1 MQKFALEQIDEIWRR
16 QQQREAERRER
27 IRVAVAESAAPLP
40 EELAEVVIRLNDTH
54 TRAILREHKGFA
66 LAERRDSY
74 RTSLSIL
81 EQCIQDLLV
90 AIDCFETAA
99 LSDDSGYF
107 SPGGEND
114 SGRTERR
121 IQKELFATANAAA
134 SLVDHARRVHK
145 LHPMLDY
152 ETTRIACFG
161 ADGLH
166 EFVIGLRVALHH
178 LHAVTAGWNIVR
190 SFSEGTSTATFVIC
204 KALLLRVLDAYA
216 DRFGSGRK
224 AMQTYIDASPEQIDL
239 RNVFLDYRAR
249 AMRFHGWMSNELGS
263 DALVALRDY
272 DALIRRKINA
282 DKLMFWKAMM
292 GNWLRNWKTPPDPHK
307 HLARYLTPTQ
317 LEEVYRL
324 PRNSKEQVDLVIKY
338 VDRENAIDDDLR
350 NQAYELFARSPTVD
364 DVPSASCDGNAP

>member
-1 MQKFALEQIDEIWRR
+1 MQKFTLGQIDEIWRQ

-27 IRVAVAESAAPLP
+27 IRVAMAESEAPLR

-54 TRAILREHKGFA
+54 ARAILREHKGFA

-81 EQCIQDLLV
+81 GQCIQDLLV

-107 SPGGEND
+107 SPGGENHW
-114 SGRTERR
+114 GRTERR

-134 SLVDHARRVHK
+134 SLVDHARSVHK
-145 LHPMLDY
+145 LHPMPDY

-161 ADGLH
+161 TDGLH

-178 LHAVTAGWNIVR
+178 LHAVTAGWNIVQ
-190 SFSEGTSTATFVIC
+190 SFSEGTSTATFVIG
-204 KALLLRVLDAYA
+204 KAPLLRVLDAYA

-239 RNVFLDYRAR
+239 RSIFLDYRAR
-249 AMRFHGWMSNELGS
+249 AMRFHGWMSKELGS

-317 LEEVYRL
+317 LEEAYGL

-350 NQAYELFARSPTVD
+350 NQVYELFERSPT
-364 DVPSASCDGNAP
+364 DVPSSSDGSAP